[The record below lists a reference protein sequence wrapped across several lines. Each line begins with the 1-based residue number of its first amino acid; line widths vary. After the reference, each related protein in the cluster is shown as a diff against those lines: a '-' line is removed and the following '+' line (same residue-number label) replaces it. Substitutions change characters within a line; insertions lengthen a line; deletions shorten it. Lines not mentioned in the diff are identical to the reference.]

1 MFLYNKFEFISL
13 FNTPPP
19 LRGGE
24 GWGGSGVLL
33 LIPYSMLN
41 CYQRKFKYIFFNLF
55 KTIRED
61 INFSMIVNKDFS
73 QLIEIN
79 QQNNNE
85 LMFIII
91 FLIFYIYI
99 FFYFN
104 HYSYFNFE
112 IKFNWFKNTKYNIKF
127 IRFLKSVMLR
137 QYYYF

>member
-1 MFLYNKFEFISL
+1 
-13 FNTPPP
+13 
-19 LRGGE
+19 
-24 GWGGSGVLL
+24 
-33 LIPYSMLN
+33 
-41 CYQRKFKYIFFNLF
+41 
-55 KTIRED
+55 
-61 INFSMIVNKDFS
+61 MIVNKDFS